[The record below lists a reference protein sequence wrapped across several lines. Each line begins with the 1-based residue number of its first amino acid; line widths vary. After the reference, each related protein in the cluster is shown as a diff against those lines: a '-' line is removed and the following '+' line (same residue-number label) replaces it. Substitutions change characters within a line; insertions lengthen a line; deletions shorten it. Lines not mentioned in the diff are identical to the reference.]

1 MTIRL
6 VIVAAKTEMF
16 HGTELPLGQKNGLAN
31 SLGPFPARGF
41 SDPLNL
47 MVSSDRSGLISL

>member
-6 VIVAAKTEMF
+6 VIAAAKTETS
-16 HGTELPLGQKNGLAN
+16 HGTELPLGQKNGLVN
-31 SLGPFPARGF
+31 LLGPFPAKGF